1 MKIEFSARNAKRL
14 RDVLTY
20 IFIGVIIVAL
30 LSFGAVQRIPFLVVA
45 CALFSVAIVSAALIG
60 EPVRARTV
68 FRAALALLIVMSG
81 WILLQTISFS
91 GNPLAHQAWEAAN
104 LVTGK
109 HGGSISVSPQDSRA
123 SLLAFVV
130 PMVTFMTGLILCTSD
145 ERSETILRTLIV
157 TSAVIATLGLLQFI
171 LTPKQLLLSEKVY
184 YLDSLTTV
192 FVNRNTAATYLGLTT
207 LGMMV
212 ICWQHRRQGY
222 FRALKSW
229 LSHGSKSR
237 SKGKILWPSV
247 ALLLLV
253 LTIMALLL
261 TKSRAGITSTFVAIL
276 VLMPFLMLNR
286 GEDKPLSSF
295 APRKR
300 SKLVTLLK
308 IVVGTLLVV
317 TFYSTFAGR
326 MLLRAETRGPD
337 NRFCIIPG
345 ILNAINDN
353 LWTGTG
359 FGSFADVFPAYRN
372 PECWM
377 PDFWERAHN
386 SYLEALLGLGVIF
399 AVALILA
406 TLVLSWALIK
416 GLRDRRR
423 LRLYPALGI
432 SATLLV
438 ALHAI
443 LDFSLQIPGF
453 ALFFTAFMA
462 PIISIS
468 LGRRRENVKPYIRS
482 GSFHPAAVLVRER

>member
-1 MKIEFSARNAKRL
+1 M
-14 RDVLTY
+14 LTY
-20 IFIGVIIVAL
+20 VFIGVIIVAL
-30 LSFGAVQRIPFLVVA
+30 LSFGAVQRIPFLFVA

-68 FRAALALLIVMSG
+68 FRAALTLLIVMSG

-171 LTPKQLLLSEKVY
+171 LTPKQLLLSEKLY

-207 LGMMV
+207 LGMML

-276 VLMPFLMLNR
+276 VLMPFLMLDR
-286 GEDKPLSSF
+286 GEDKPVSSF

-300 SKLVTLLK
+300 SRLMTPLK
-308 IVVGTLLVV
+308 IVVGTILTIAFFL
-317 TFYSTFAGR
+317 TFAGR

-345 ILNAINDN
+345 LFNAIKGN

-359 FGSFADVFPAYRN
+359 FGSFADIFPAYRD
-372 PECWM
+372 PDCWM
-377 PDFWERAHN
+377 PDLWQQAHN
-386 SYLEALLGLGVIF
+386 SYIEGLLGLGIIF
-399 AVALILA
+399 AFALLFVFVVLA
-406 TLVLSWALIK
+406 WALIK

-423 LRLYPALGI
+423 FRLYPALGI
-432 SATLLV
+432 SAVALV
-438 ALHAI
+438 VLHAI

-453 ALFFTAFMA
+453 AVFFTAFMA
-462 PIISIS
+462 PIVSVS
-468 LGRRRENVKPYIRS
+468 LGRRRENVKPYTRS
-482 GSFHPAAVLVRER
+482 GQFQPSAVLVQETQGEIC